1 MERIDMPAVI
11 PPGRAGS
18 LENEPGRHHHANV
31 GDGSG
36 SSGGDTAQLD
46 PDEKKKAKE
55 EESASAGVTHEAIR
69 LEGEKELERAPS
81 ALAWS
86 GLAAGLS
93 MGLSLVASAALHAGL
108 PDVPSRTLIVS
119 LGYPVGF
126 LVVIL
131 GSQQLYTENTLT
143 PIVPF
148 MAKPSGE
155 MLRKVLTLWTI
166 VFLTNL
172 VGTLLFA
179 WAIAWSDMLKPEL
192 RDAVQAVATEATGG
206 AFLTVLVRGIGAGFV
221 IALLVWM
228 LPGASTE
235 RFLAIVVMT
244 WLIAVLG
251 LAHVIVGSA
260 EVFYLAATGLRSYG
274 DALAGFILPSFL
286 GNTLGGVLLVA
297 AVNHAQVASGKR

>member
-1 MERIDMPAVI
+1 MTP
-11 PPGRAGS
+11 
-18 LENEPGRHHHANV
+18 
-31 GDGSG
+31 SG
-36 SSGGDTAQLD
+36 SAEKGGESAELD
-46 PDEKKKAKE
+46 PDEERKAKE

-86 GLAAGLS
+86 GVAGGLS
-93 MGLSLVASAALHAGL
+93 MGLSLLASGVLHAGL
-108 PDVPSRTLIVS
+108 PDTPWRSLVVA

-148 MAKPSGE
+148 MAKRTGE
-155 MLRKVLTLWTI
+155 MLRKVLTLWAI
-166 VFLTNL
+166 VFAANMA
-172 VGTLLFA
+172 GTLLFA
-179 WAIAWSDMLKPEL
+179 WAIAWTDLLKPETREAINMVAMESTTGSL
-192 RDAVQAVATEATGG
+192 GTILVRAVA
-206 AFLTVLVRGIGAGFV
+206 AGWIV
-221 IALLVWM
+221 ALLVWM

-244 WLIAVLG
+244 WLLAALG

-260 EVFYLAATGLRSYG
+260 ESFYLAATGVRSYG
-274 DALAGFILPSFL
+274 DVITSFIIPSFV
-286 GNTLGGVLLVA
+286 GNTAGGVLLVA
-297 AVNHAQVASGKR
+297 AINHAQVTSGSREGVDE